1 MEHYKIS
8 KVLNYSTISKFVK
21 RKWVKVNDLL
31 GSQYSANKNMR
42 FKTTMVRSDL
52 YDYSDEYIVV
62 KRVIAVEDTNV
73 NHRADKKVTL
83 NNNSPFR
90 SCISKINKPFIDN
103 IEELHLVMAMHHP
116 LEYSDNYSMTSGNMW
131 TYCRSLI
138 IPHIS

>member
-1 MEHYKIS
+1 MEHCKIS

-83 NNNSPFR
+83 NNNSPIR
-90 SCISKINKPFIDN
+90 SCI
-103 IEELHLVMAMHHP
+103 
-116 LEYSDNYSMTSGNMW
+116 
-131 TYCRSLI
+131 
-138 IPHIS
+138 